1 MYLDKLYN
9 KLFSENNLKGIEVL
23 NREIRLFAEADPATR
38 LRQLLDTIRIK
49 QSKGMDV
56 TNEQAQVKQ
65 LQAQMSKGGPNP
77 AANFD
82 VSKGM
87 NNALDALG
95 KARTFM
101 TNMRF
106 LGDSLGNIGR
116 FFMGK

>member
-9 KLFSENNLKGIEVL
+9 NLFSENNLKGIEVL
-23 NREIRLFAEADPATR
+23 NHEIRLFAEVDPSTR

-49 QSKGMDV
+49 QSKGEDV
-56 TNEQAQVKQ
+56 SNEQAQVKQ
-65 LQAQMSKGGPNP
+65 LQAQMNKGSNP
-77 AANFD
+77 MANFD

-87 NNALDALG
+87 NNALGALG

-101 TNMRF
+101 LNMGF
-106 LGDSLGNIGR
+106 LKDSLRNIGG

>member
-65 LQAQMSKGGPNP
+65 LQAQMNNGATNP
-77 AANFD
+77 TSNFD

-87 NNALDALG
+87 KNAMDLLG
-95 KARTFM
+95 KVRIAKLNFDFL
-101 TNMRF
+101 TN
-106 LGDSLGNIGR
+106 SLGNIGG